1 MNDMWVLAL
10 AGLAIVLLGLAW
22 RSRRRVEAQN
32 SDPSGDRLDTVGA
45 WPPEATRLMT
55 RHEIAAFGILSR
67 AFPDHIVLA
76 QVPLA
81 RFLKVPRRNS
91 YNEWLRRMG
100 SQCADLVLCDMSSLV
115 LAVVHIQPP
124 GGQASERAQ
133 ARLARM
139 TRVLEH
145 ANIPLGVWTE
155 NALPS
160 VQAARDSL
168 YRAVAANAP
177 AQTPVAAAPAGT
189 PVAAAAAPTSAA
201 RPDALVPNP
210 FEDDGRD
217 STQDERIEV
226 REPPLSTWFDDMDS
240 SPGRLPPPP
249 APKR

>member
-1 MNDMWVLAL
+1 MNEMWVLAL
-10 AGLAIVLLGLAW
+10 GGLAIVLLAVLW

-32 SDPSGDRLDTVGA
+32 SGPTGDRLDTVAA

-55 RHEIAAFGILSR
+55 RHELAAFGILSR

-115 LAVVHIQPP
+115 LAVVHVQPSP
-124 GGQASERAQ
+124 GQASERAQ
-133 ARLARM
+133 QRLARM
-139 TRVLEH
+139 TRVLAKAE
-145 ANIPLGVWTE
+145 IPLGVWTE
-155 NALPS
+155 GALPS
-160 VQAARDSL
+160 VDAARDSL
-168 YRAVAANAP
+168 YRAVAVNAP
-177 AQTPVAAAPAGT
+177 PPPAAGPAPAPAPGENAAPPRPRVAAP
-189 PVAAAAAPTSAA
+189 S
-201 RPDALVPNP
+201 P
-210 FEDDGRD
+210 FEDETRD

-240 SPGRLPPPP
+240 GPGRLPPPKP
-249 APKR
+249 